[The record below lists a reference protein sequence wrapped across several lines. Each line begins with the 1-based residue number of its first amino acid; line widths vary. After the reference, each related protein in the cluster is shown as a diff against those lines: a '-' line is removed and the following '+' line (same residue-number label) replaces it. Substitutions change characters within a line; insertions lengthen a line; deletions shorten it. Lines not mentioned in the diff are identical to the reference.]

1 VVLSSEMAGRF
12 LRGAGVA
19 RARKDSPRISRT
31 IAALLLAAVALI
43 GVATAA
49 IAVGGG
55 GSDPPNILFIITD
68 DQRATDDTMQVM
80 PKTLQWFRDG
90 GTEFTQ
96 AYATTTAC
104 CPSRASIFS
113 GRYTHN
119 HGVRQ
124 NDSSQNLDQ
133 RFTLQHY
140 LRTNGYLTGIYGK
153 YFNAWNLNRN
163 PPEFDKWG
171 IWSAGYGPPIGLN
184 EQGVVHSVNKYATT
198 YVSDAAVDFIQSAEG
213 DDAQPWFLE
222 LATTAPHAPFIPDAQ
237 YADAPT
243 PQYEP
248 KPSYFEADRSDK
260 SPGIQMKLDDQA
272 TIENDRIQQLRTLMS
287 VDDMVDRVMQELQ
300 AAGEDSNTIV
310 VFASD
315 NGYSWGE
322 HGLEAKAEPYIE
334 SVQIPMFLRW
344 PGHVAAGATDT
355 RLVANI
361 DLPVTALEAAGI
373 TPDRPM
379 DGRSLLSGFSRNHLL
394 LDFYGFRGQRFLRD
408 WGAILTQDYEYID
421 WFDSTPSE
429 SSVRFREYYDRNTD
443 PYQLDNA
450 LSDGNP
456 GNDPDT
462 ATLDSTLIQDLSCS
476 GSTCP

>member
-1 VVLSSEMAGRF
+1 MVGRH
-12 LRGAGVA
+12 LRGVGVT
-19 RARKDSPRISRT
+19 RARMDSPRRTRT
-31 IAALLLAAVALI
+31 IVALIAAALVLAAVAT
-43 GVATAA
+43 VA
-49 IAVGGG
+49 IAVGGDET
-55 GSDPPNILFIITD
+55 DPPNILFIITD
-68 DQRATDDTMQVM
+68 DQRATNDTMQVM
-80 PKTLQWFRDG
+80 PQTLQLFRDG

-140 LRTNGYLTGIYGK
+140 LRANGYFAGIYGK

-171 IWSAGYGPPIGLN
+171 IWSSGYGPPVGLN
-184 EQGVVHSVNKYATT
+184 EDGTVKSVSKYATT
-198 YVSDAAVDFIQSAEG
+198 YIGDAAEDFIQNAES
-213 DDAQPWFLE
+213 DDSRPWFLE

-237 YADAPT
+237 YASAPT
-243 PQYEP
+243 PPYDT

-260 SPGIQMKLDDQA
+260 PPYISMRRDDEATVLDH
-272 TIENDRIQQLRTLMS
+272 RIQQLRTLMS
-287 VDDMVDRVMQELQ
+287 VDDMVARVFQKL
-300 AAGEDSNTIV
+300 AATGEDSNTIA

-322 HGLEAKAEPYIE
+322 HAFEAKGEPYIE

-344 PGHVAAGATDT
+344 PGHVAAGATDS
-355 RLVANI
+355 RLVTNL
-361 DLPVTALEAAGI
+361 DLPVTALDVANV

-379 DGRSLLSGFSRNHLL
+379 DGRSLLDSFSRDHLL
-394 LDFYGFRGQRFLRD
+394 LDFYGFSGQRFIRD
-408 WGAILTQDYEYID
+408 WAAILTHDYQYIHWYD
-421 WFDSTPSE
+421 DTPAE
-429 SSVRFREYYDRNTD
+429 QSVRFREYYDRNSD
-443 PYQLDNA
+443 PYQLTNLLADN
-450 LSDGNP
+450 NP

-462 ATLDSTLIQDLSCS
+462 SALESSLIEDLGCS
-476 GSTCP
+476 GSSCP